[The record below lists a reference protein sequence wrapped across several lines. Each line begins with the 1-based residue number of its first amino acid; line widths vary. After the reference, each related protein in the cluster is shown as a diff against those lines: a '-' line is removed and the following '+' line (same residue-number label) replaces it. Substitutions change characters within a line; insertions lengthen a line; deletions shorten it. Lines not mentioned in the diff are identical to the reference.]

1 MHIDFLPF
9 WGWAELPSGNSDIET
24 QWFPTEIDLQMAMLI
39 HRRLHLPLSYLYIS
53 IYLWLLWYVR
63 YVIPNNCFIV
73 IDLLSIYT
81 FLSNVYIFLYIY
93 IYMICLKPASSYG
106 GLNDLSLCCP
116 LAHRSWA
123 SAGQRPPRCGFS
135 RAFGGVII
143 AKLLGTSWYDYSTM
157 LMKNLQPQTGPG
169 QSIFSHFLSFW
180 LSLHSSFFWSFT
192 LSSSFFIISGII
204 FLNHFFIIFNHFLNM
219 FLSFLSVFIIFS
231 FQWCKNFPKNGKLRF
246 SSFFSFFYHFFHVF
260 HFSFFLS
267 FFIIL
272 HQFHHWKQKWF

>member
-93 IYMICLKPASSYG
+93 IHDMFETCIELWWAQWLVS
-106 GLNDLSLCCP
+106 LLS
-116 LAHRSWA
+116 AGAQVMSFSWA
-123 SAGQRPPRCGFS
+123 EAAKVWFQP
-135 RAFGGVII
+135 GVW
-143 AKLLGTSWYDYSTM
+143 GCDYSKVVGNI
-157 LMKNLQPQTGPG
+157 LV
-169 QSIFSHFLSFW
+169 W
-180 LSLHSSFFWSFT
+180 L
-192 LSSSFFIISGII
+192 
-204 FLNHFFIIFNHFLNM
+204 
-219 FLSFLSVFIIFS
+219 
-231 FQWCKNFPKNGKLRF
+231 
-246 SSFFSFFYHFFHVF
+246 
-260 HFSFFLS
+260 
-267 FFIIL
+267 
-272 HQFHHWKQKWF
+272 